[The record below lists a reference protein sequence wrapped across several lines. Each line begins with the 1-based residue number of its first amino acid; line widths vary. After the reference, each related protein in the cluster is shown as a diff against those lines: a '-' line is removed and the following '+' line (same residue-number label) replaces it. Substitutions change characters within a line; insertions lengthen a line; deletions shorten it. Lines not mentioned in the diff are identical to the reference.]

1 VWRPSRIPDHWA
13 PLGTVATDYPP
24 SLISPHPEPPPT
36 EPPPTEPPPTG
47 RPHPGP
53 PEDRRSRPTRQ
64 AHALSI
70 IINKFLELGCA
81 PTQGGERPHLL
92 VTVTEQSLRDRTR
105 SGTLGYGDHLPI
117 HHIRMLACDAR
128 IIPAVLGGHNETL
141 DMGRA
146 SRTFN
151 AACRRAILTR
161 DIGCVFPGCP
171 TPGQWAEYHHI
182 HHWADG
188 GPSDYNNAALLC
200 RRHTLIHHNQ
210 WQLRLAP
217 DGQPEIIPPT
227 THDPRPTTHDPTQH
241 PQRNTLHKPPQFNPP
256 NTNEHS

>member
-1 VWRPSRIPDHWA
+1 
-13 PLGTVATDYPP
+13 
-24 SLISPHPEPPPT
+24 
-36 EPPPTEPPPTG
+36 
-47 RPHPGP
+47 
-53 PEDRRSRPTRQ
+53 
-64 AHALSI
+64 
-70 IINKFLELGCA
+70 
-81 PTQGGERPHLL
+81 
-92 VTVTEQSLRDRTR
+92 
-105 SGTLGYGDHLPI
+105 
-117 HHIRMLACDAR
+117 MLACDAR

-200 RRHTLIHHNQ
+200 RRHHTLIHHNQ
-210 WQLRLAP
+210 WQIRLAP
-217 DGQPEIIPPT
+217 DGQPEIIP
-227 THDPRPTTHDPTQH
+227 PTTHDPTQH
-241 PQRNTLHKPPQFNPP
+241 PQRNTLHKPPQFHLP